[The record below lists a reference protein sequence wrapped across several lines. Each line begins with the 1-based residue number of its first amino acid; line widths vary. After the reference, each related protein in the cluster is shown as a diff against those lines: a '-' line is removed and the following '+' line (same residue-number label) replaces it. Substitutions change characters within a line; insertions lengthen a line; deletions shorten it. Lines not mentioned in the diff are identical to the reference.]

1 MEAIRSSI
9 SLCRGWGFVLLEGRI
24 MAQNRWML
32 FVVVVLSF
40 LLCSCGNVYYTVR
53 LKKTGDDAYRGKA
66 VEGAVI
72 GTKEAE
78 SATIYPIVLE
88 RMK

>member
-1 MEAIRSSI
+1 
-9 SLCRGWGFVLLEGRI
+9 

-72 GTKEAE
+72 GTKAAE
-78 SATIYPIVLE
+78 TLSYTRLFWSGRNRRLKRKRIEVA
-88 RMK
+88 

>member
-1 MEAIRSSI
+1 
-9 SLCRGWGFVLLEGRI
+9 
-24 MAQNRWML
+24 MAQKRWTVA
-32 FVVVVLSF
+32 VVFVLSF
-40 LLCSCGNVYYTVR
+40 VLFSCGNVYYTAR

-72 GTKEAE
+72 GTDEAE
-78 SATIYPIVLE
+78 SATICPIVLE